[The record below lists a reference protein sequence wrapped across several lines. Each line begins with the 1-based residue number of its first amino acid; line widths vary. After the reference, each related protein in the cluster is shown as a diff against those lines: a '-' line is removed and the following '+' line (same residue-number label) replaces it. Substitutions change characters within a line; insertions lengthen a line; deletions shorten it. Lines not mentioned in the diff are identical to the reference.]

1 MRDDF
6 VAFILTHGRSSSVI
20 TDKTLRKCG
29 YTGRI
34 VYVIDNEDK
43 TADKYY
49 EKYGTDD
56 VVMFDKEAV
65 SNTFDEADNFKDR
78 RAIVYARN
86 VCFRLASEMG
96 YKYFIELDDDYVEF
110 SFTYGRDWSVRQRSI
125 KQLDKVFE
133 AMIRFYES
141 IPALTVAMA
150 QRGDF
155 VGGKDNDIIRGQKLK
170 RKAMNSFI
178 CSVDRPFQFVGRI
191 NEDVNTYTTLGSRG
205 GLFLQVPFVALNQ
218 KQTQSNKGGMT
229 DIYLDQGTYIK
240 TFYTVMMMPSSVKI
254 GMLGNSSSS
263 KRIHHSIN
271 WNNTVPKIISEKL
284 NKIEL
289 WRHLSEISF
298 GC

>member
-1 MRDDF
+1 MRSDF
-6 VAFILTHGRSSSVI
+6 VAFILTHGRASSVI

-34 VYVIDNEDK
+34 IYVIDNEDAK
-43 TADKYY
+43 ADKYY
-49 EKYGTDD
+49 EKYGMDD
-56 VVMFDKEAV
+56 VVMFDKEAI
-65 SNTFDEADNFKDR
+65 SKTFDEADNFKDR

-86 VCFRLASEMG
+86 VCFRLAREMG
-96 YKYFIELDDDYVEF
+96 YKYFIELDDDYDVF
-110 SFTYGRDWSVRQRSI
+110 SFTYGRDWTVKQRGI
-125 KQLDKVFE
+125 RNLDKVFD

-191 NEDVNTYTTLGSRG
+191 NEDVNTYTVLGSRG

-263 KRIHHSIN
+263 KRIHHNIN

-284 NKIEL
+284 KK
-289 WRHLSEISF
+289 
-298 GC
+298 

>member
-1 MRDDF
+1 MMRDDF

-284 NKIEL
+284 KKI
-289 WRHLSEISF
+289 
-298 GC
+298 

>member
-1 MRDDF
+1 MRSDF
-6 VAFILTHGRSSSVI
+6 VAFILTHGRASSVI

-34 VYVIDNEDK
+34 IYVIDNEDAK
-43 TADKYY
+43 ADKYY
-49 EKYGTDD
+49 EKYGMDD

-65 SNTFDEADNFKDR
+65 SKTFDEADNFKDR

-86 VCFRLASEMG
+86 VCFRLAREMG
-96 YKYFIELDDDYVEF
+96 YKYFIELDDDYDAF
-110 SFTYGRDWSVRQRSI
+110 SFTYGREWTVKQRSI
-125 KQLDKVFE
+125 RHLDKVFD

-191 NEDVNTYTTLGSRG
+191 NEDVNTYTVLGSRG

-229 DIYLDQGTYIK
+229 DIYLDLGTYIK

-263 KRIHHSIN
+263 KRIHHNIN

-284 NKIEL
+284 KK
-289 WRHLSEISF
+289 
-298 GC
+298 

>member
-284 NKIEL
+284 KKI
-289 WRHLSEISF
+289 
-298 GC
+298 